1 MNHQNLASCA
11 GLVMAGLLL
20 AAGSAPA
27 DAAAASLTV
36 ASPGRIEAP
45 ASPIEQ
51 VGYRRHRGYGG
62 AGFAIGLIAG
72 AAIASHAYRPYYYRS
87 YGPYYGYSGHSYY
100 RPVYYRSSRNCWWS
114 RRWQSWVCKRHYW

>member
-1 MNHQNLASCA
+1 MKHRHLASCA
-11 GLVMAGLLL
+11 GLAMAGLLL

-36 ASPGRIEAP
+36 ATPGRIEAP
-45 ASPIEQ
+45 VSPIEQ

-72 AAIASHAYRPYYYRS
+72 AAIASHAYRPYYGYRS
-87 YGPYYGYSGHSYY
+87 YSYY
-100 RPVYYRSSRNCWWS
+100 RPVHYRSSRHCWWS
-114 RRWQSWVCKRHYW
+114 RRWHGWVCKRHYW